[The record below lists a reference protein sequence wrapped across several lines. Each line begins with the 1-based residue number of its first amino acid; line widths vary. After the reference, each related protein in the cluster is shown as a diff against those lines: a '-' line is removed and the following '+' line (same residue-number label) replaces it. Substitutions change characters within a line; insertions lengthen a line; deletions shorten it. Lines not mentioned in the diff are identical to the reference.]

1 MPDKLVTRGLVLRAT
16 ETKEADYILTVL
28 TAEHGRL
35 AVIARGARRRT
46 SKLAAACQHLAFSEL
61 VLYRRGS
68 WYYLDEA
75 STIALFDGLRTDL
88 EKLSLASYFA
98 EMAEAVTSEDLPSG
112 EVLSLLLNSLYALDT
127 LQKPQSIVKAAF
139 ELKLLAL
146 SGYEPLLDGCA
157 VCGTHNPKEPVFD
170 AQQGV
175 LLCKECADHGG
186 GGLLPLDAGSF
197 AAMRHV
203 LFSEPKRMLSFSLSG
218 ETEKRFAAA
227 CEVFAQVQLDRRF
240 KTLDFYKSMKIDN

>member
-68 WYYLDEA
+68 WHYLDEA
-75 STIALFDGLRTDL
+75 STIALFDGLRADL

-98 EMAEAVTSEDLPSG
+98 EMAEA
-112 EVLSLLLNSLYALDT
+112 N
-127 LQKPQSIVKAAF
+127 KAM
-139 ELKLLAL
+139 
-146 SGYEPLLDGCA
+146 
-157 VCGTHNPKEPVFD
+157 
-170 AQQGV
+170 
-175 LLCKECADHGG
+175 
-186 GGLLPLDAGSF
+186 AG
-197 AAMRHV
+197 
-203 LFSEPKRMLSFSLSG
+203 K
-218 ETEKRFAAA
+218 
-227 CEVFAQVQLDRRF
+227 
-240 KTLDFYKSMKIDN
+240 

>member
-35 AVIARGARRRT
+35 AVIARGARRRS

-75 STIALFDGLRTDL
+75 STIALFDGLRADL

-127 LQKPQSIVKAAF
+127 LDRPNELVRAAF
-139 ELKLLAL
+139 ELRLLAL
-146 SGYEPLLDGCA
+146 SGYEPLLDDCAMCGRPIPSSRCSTRRRAWCCAKRARDRQA
-157 VCGTHNPKEPVFD
+157 VCRSTRERSPR
-170 AQQGV
+170 
-175 LLCKECADHGG
+175 CATSSAPRPNDCCRSR
-186 GGLLPLDAGSF
+186 LSLPRSRA
-197 AAMRHV
+197 
-203 LFSEPKRMLSFSLSG
+203 
-218 ETEKRFAAA
+218 
-227 CEVFAQVQLDRRF
+227 
-240 KTLDFYKSMKIDN
+240 

>member
-35 AVIARGARRRT
+35 AVIARGARRRS

-68 WYYLDEA
+68 WHYLDEA
-75 STIALFDGLRTDL
+75 STIALFDGLRADL

-127 LQKPQSIVKAAF
+127 LDRPNELVRAAF
-139 ELKLLAL
+139 ELRLLAL
-146 SGYEPLLDGCA
+146 SGYEPLLDDCA
-157 VCGTHNPKEPVFD
+157 MCGRTDPVEPVFD
-170 AQQGV
+170 AAQGV
-175 LLCKECADHGG
+175 RRRAWCCAKRARDRQAVCRSTRERSPRCATSSAPRPNDCCRSR
-186 GGLLPLDAGSF
+186 LSLPRSRA
-197 AAMRHV
+197 
-203 LFSEPKRMLSFSLSG
+203 
-218 ETEKRFAAA
+218 
-227 CEVFAQVQLDRRF
+227 
-240 KTLDFYKSMKIDN
+240 

>member
-35 AVIARGARRRT
+35 AVIARGARRRS

-68 WYYLDEA
+68 WHYLDEA
-75 STIALFDGLRTDL
+75 STIALFDGLRADL

-127 LQKPQSIVKAAF
+127 LDRPNELPPSSCACSRSPAMSRCSTTAPCAAGPIPSSRCSTRRRAWCCA
-139 ELKLLAL
+139 KRAR
-146 SGYEPLLDGCA
+146 DRQA
-157 VCGTHNPKEPVFD
+157 VCRSTRERSPR
-170 AQQGV
+170 
-175 LLCKECADHGG
+175 CATSSAPRPNDCCRSR
-186 GGLLPLDAGSF
+186 LSLPRSRA
-197 AAMRHV
+197 
-203 LFSEPKRMLSFSLSG
+203 
-218 ETEKRFAAA
+218 
-227 CEVFAQVQLDRRF
+227 
-240 KTLDFYKSMKIDN
+240 

>member
-75 STIALFDGLRTDL
+75 STIALFDGLRADL
-88 EKLSLASYFA
+88 EKLSLASCFA

-127 LQKPQSIVKAAF
+127 LDRPNEMVRAAF
-139 ELKLLAL
+139 ELRLLAHEGQDL
-146 SGYEPLLDGCA
+146 A
-157 VCGTHNPKEPVFD
+157 VG
-170 AQQGV
+170 AR
-175 LLCKECADHGG
+175 
-186 GGLLPLDAGSF
+186 LDAAGIDE
-197 AAMRHV
+197 R
-203 LFSEPKRMLSFSLSG
+203 E
-218 ETEKRFAAA
+218 FAAA
-227 CEVFAQVQLDRRF
+227 PLAFAVNAVAGHAGRVLHDGQAAAAELIEEHGLADVRPAHDRNQGSGHDYPS
-240 KTLDFYKSMKIDN
+240 LWGLYL